1 MASLT
6 IDFFHDV
13 VCCWCFNISSRMRDL
28 ADEFDLDIR
37 HRTFVL
43 QASRAEMASRWGTPE
58 QARET
63 ILGHW
68 EVCRQVSDWPELVDI
83 EAMRAAPFD
92 YPHGLTA
99 AVGCKAAE
107 RISGQAAHWDMF
119 DRLQRAH
126 LTEARNI
133 ADPEVVRD
141 AAREIGLAP
150 KRFAEIF
157 DDPATVQAVEADR
170 QRARLLQVQ
179 SVPTLIIRE
188 TGARLVNGPRE
199 DLAAQ
204 IHAAMRL
211 LA

>member
-1 MASLT
+1 MFLLYIESGPK
-6 IDFFHDV
+6 V
-13 VCCWCFNISSRMRDL
+13 WCGVIS
-28 ADEFDLDIR
+28 A
-37 HRTFVL
+37 
-43 QASRAEMASRWGTPE
+43 
-58 QARET
+58 
-63 ILGHW
+63 
-68 EVCRQVSDWPELVDI
+68 
-83 EAMRAAPFD
+83 
-92 YPHGLTA
+92 
-99 AVGCKAAE
+99 
-107 RISGQAAHWDMF
+107 
-119 DRLQRAH
+119 
-126 LTEARNI
+126 
-133 ADPEVVRD
+133 ADPCPIVRD